1 LFISVKSFIP
11 FGLFMPVWSFIPV
24 YSPVRS
30 FWAIFGVLRGF
41 REAAALLES
50 LWVSF
55 RLNFGVI
62 GVLEGLLEGSWR
74 GLGIT

>member
-1 LFISVKSFIP
+1 
-11 FGLFMPVWSFIPV
+11 M
-24 YSPVRS
+24 RS
-30 FWAIFGVLRGF
+30 FWVIFGVLRGF

-55 RLNFGVI
+55 RLNFGVL
-62 GVLEGLLEGSWR
+62 GVLEGLLEGSWG